1 MRAISGKKAFSL
13 LELMAVVVIIML
25 LTAAT
30 ALTLANSQPS
40 VKMKRDA
47 AQMVSFLRNMWDI
60 SKTSGSPL
68 VLKPNFEKGKFS
80 FEDPRTGKSK
90 AAELDGTILAIKLN
104 DRVYSAAAAHES
116 APDRAETAWDDE
128 YGEAIYIS
136 EGRGITT
143 IAVLMAMR
151 DGEKITSPTICSLN
165 LVTGKGKVTLLDE
178 EETANLDVAALLGA
192 AGTAEG
198 ENNDN

>member
-1 MRAISGKKAFSL
+1 MGAKQGKKAFSL
-13 LELMAVVVIIML
+13 LELMAVVVIILL

-47 AQMVSFLRNMWDI
+47 GKMVSFLRNMWDLT
-60 SKTSGSPL
+60 KTSGSPL

-90 AAELDGTILAIKLN
+90 AADLDGTILAIKLN
-104 DRVYSAAAAHES
+104 DRVFSAAAAQEA
-116 APDRAETAWDDE
+116 APDREETAWDEE
-128 YGEAIYIS
+128 YGEAIYLS

-143 IAVLMAMR
+143 ISVLMAMR
-151 DGEKITSPTICSLN
+151 DGEKITSPTICTLN

-178 EETANLDVAALLGA
+178 EQAANLDMAALLGA
-192 AGTAEG
+192 AGPTEG
-198 ENNDN
+198 SNDGN